1 MKRARMTTQRM
12 TTMLILTLAGTCLFT
27 AEASAKVAPP
37 EPPHLRDKREGADR
51 QRGKRPH
58 LRTFPQGDKRRERGG
73 AQRGIRN
80 REFDP
85 DGPGPRFRGRRGPR
99 HEPMPEAQRDAVLA
113 FVEEH
118 FPEMHRRL
126 AGIRHRPALFEHR
139 LRRIGHGMRE
149 LMETMKRNPEL
160 GESMIEERKLDM
172 RIRRTVMRY
181 RDAEDPE
188 NKEQLMGKLRD
199 SCANIVDL
207 RFKRHEMQIEELEQR
222 LARLKARHE
231 RAAQRRDE
239 EIEKSLTHYMEWRPP
254 HRRDRSADTDEP
266 E

>member
-1 MKRARMTTQRM
+1 M
-12 TTMLILTLAGTCLFT
+12 
-27 AEASAKVAPP
+27 S
-37 EPPHLRDKREGADR
+37 
-51 QRGKRPH
+51 
-58 LRTFPQGDKRRERGG
+58 
-73 AQRGIRN
+73 
-80 REFDP
+80 
-85 DGPGPRFRGRRGPR
+85 
-99 HEPMPEAQRDAVLA
+99 EAQRDAVLA

-149 LMETMKRNPEL
+149 LMETMQRNPEL
-160 GESMIEERKLDM
+160 GASMIEERKLDM

-188 NKEQLMGKLRD
+188 DQEQLMGRLRD
-199 SCANIVDL
+199 SCAHIVDL

-222 LARLKARHE
+222 LARLKARHQ

-239 EIEKSLTHYMEWRPP
+239 RIEKRLTHYMEWQPP
-254 HRRDRSADTDEP
+254 HRPDRPDDRDEP